1 MRLPII
7 KHVVEFIEKND
18 EDYVVES
25 MDLLEDLIEA
35 KGIKDEEL
43 EVIGELL
50 SNFSGAIEVHKDIR
64 SGTNKKEALNGF
76 MKRVMGSIDS

>member
-50 SNFSGAIEVHKDIR
+50 SNFSGALEVHKDVK
-64 SGTNKKEALNGF
+64 SGTPKKEALNSF
-76 MKRVMGSIDS
+76 MKRVMGSIDG